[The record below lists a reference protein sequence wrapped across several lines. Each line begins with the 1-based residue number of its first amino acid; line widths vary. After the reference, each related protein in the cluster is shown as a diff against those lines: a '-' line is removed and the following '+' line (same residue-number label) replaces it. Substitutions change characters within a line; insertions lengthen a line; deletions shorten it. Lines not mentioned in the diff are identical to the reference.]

1 MHTPARSIVLG
12 QCAHSTQYAHDACP
26 TVKLS
31 LTRLYQRKHAALEAL
46 KKSLL
51 HIAFNGEQRN
61 DIQSLKEPRLVA
73 GYSQNHC

>member
-1 MHTPARSIVLG
+1 MPCKMPAYPRCIHQPAASVWVKSRIPH
-12 QCAHSTQYAHDACP
+12 CAHDACP

-51 HIAFNGEQRN
+51 RHAFTKK
-61 DIQSLKEPRLVA
+61 L
-73 GYSQNHC
+73 

>member
-1 MHTPARSIVLG
+1 MHTPARSMRLG
-12 QCAHSTQYAHDACP
+12 QIAHSTLYAHDACP

>member
-1 MHTPARSIVLG
+1 MHTPARSIRLG
-12 QCAHSTQYAHDACP
+12 QIAHSTQYAQDACP

-51 HIAFNGEQRN
+51 RHAFTKK
-61 DIQSLKEPRLVA
+61 L
-73 GYSQNHC
+73 